1 MRVRASIVID
11 GRISDAER
19 LWFDTA
25 RWPSFVDGFHHVH
38 RADPGWPAE
47 GTIAWDSVPG
57 GRGRVLETVL
67 RYEARIGQSARVE
80 DQLSEGTQTVSFA
93 ALPDGGVRM
102 TLELD
107 WQLKVRRLGPL
118 ADLVNLVFVRPRQR
132 EALYSTLVRFR
143 RELADEAEPDRLV
156 GQ

>member
-1 MRVRASIVID
+1 
-11 GRISDAER
+11 
-19 LWFDTA
+19 
-25 RWPSFVDGFHHVH
+25 
-38 RADPGWPAE
+38 
-47 GTIAWDSVPG
+47 
-57 GRGRVLETVL
+57 
-67 RYEARIGQSARVE
+67 
-80 DQLSEGTQTVSFA
+80 
-93 ALPDGGVRM
+93 M

-156 GQ
+156 VNRLRAMFVFRAAVVGAGTMGGQIARRSRPPGSTSSSRTSGRSWSTPGSPRLAT